1 MLCLLEEEKMIYIY
15 DILLNFT
22 DRNRILEFYEW
33 HNKDVIDHIKKIPL
47 YRINSDSIEAIIKNK
62 IKVNS
67 DFLNKIKDKT
77 LIYKNKNSIP
87 YACLF
92 SDTNKVV
99 AVEFDSSGNSICKSF
114 LMLDEEEEILDD
126 SIDLDIYNLEVEV
139 IKKNQV
145 NYFLT
150 REELFK
156 QSYLFLEIRNLYDR
170 KLVDKFNYLYEEIF
184 GKDSLNITDKY
195 HKFIEDISHNY
206 SNKYNYLYDIVRLS
220 YSNKK

>member
-1 MLCLLEEEKMIYIY
+1 MIYIY

-47 YRINSDSIEAIIKNK
+47 YRISSENIEGIIKNK
-62 IKVNS
+62 IKVTN
-67 DFLNKIKDKT
+67 DFLSKIKDKT
-77 LIYKNKNSIP
+77 LIYKSKNSIS

-99 AVEFDSSGNSICKSF
+99 AVEFDSSGNSIGKSF
-114 LMLDEEEEILDD
+114 LMLDEEEEVLDD
-126 SIDLDIYNLEVEV
+126 SIDLDIYKLEFQTV
-139 IKKNQV
+139 KKNQV

-156 QSYLFLEIRNLYDR
+156 QNYLFLEIRNLYDR
-170 KLVDKFNYLYEEIF
+170 RLFDKFNYLYEEIF
-184 GKDSLNITDKY
+184 GKDSLDITDKY
-195 HKFIEDISHNY
+195 NKFINDISCNY
-206 SNKYNYLYDIVRLS
+206 GSKYNYLYDIVRLS